1 MISIVVILLY
11 SIEAL
16 CFQKRSTVVVSSSL
30 TEALYIYNLIYKKIE
45 HTIQLIWKHKQIFSL
60 NI

>member
-30 TEALYIYNLIYKKIE
+30 TEALYIYNLIYYKKIE
-45 HTIQLIWKHKQIFSL
+45 HTLSA
-60 NI
+60 